1 MRAHVGRAHKFD
13 DVVGYRS
20 RDLLVGAED
29 DAPPASDQPE
39 VEGRRRRGR
48 GAVRPPDLVMHGRVP
63 DRVNKRVVLD
73 TQFLSWSYRE
83 RIPGHIVSL
92 GHILNLDLANLD
104 LAGR

>member
-1 MRAHVGRAHKFD
+1 
-13 DVVGYRS
+13 
-20 RDLLVGAED
+20 
-29 DAPPASDQPE
+29 
-39 VEGRRRRGR
+39 
-48 GAVRPPDLVMHGRVP
+48 MHGRVP